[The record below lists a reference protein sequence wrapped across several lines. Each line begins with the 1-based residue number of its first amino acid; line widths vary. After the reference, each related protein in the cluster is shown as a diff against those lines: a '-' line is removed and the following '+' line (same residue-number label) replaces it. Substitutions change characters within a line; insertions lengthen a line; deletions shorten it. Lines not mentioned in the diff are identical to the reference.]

1 MAIAIKSV
9 TEVCEAAKRA
19 ALEIAGAS
27 TDAKDAALEATAR
40 LLGERSAEILEA
52 NAADLDDERAA
63 GLSEALRD
71 RLTLSEERIAAMAEG
86 VRAVAALPDP
96 VGEVLDERT
105 LESGLRMRKVRVP
118 LGVIAVVYE
127 ARPNVTVD
135 CAALT
140 LKSGNAIVL
149 RGSSYA
155 ARSNAV
161 LAQIVREAVSE
172 AGLPEAA
179 VFLLAAGGR
188 DDIEQL
194 A

>member
-1 MAIAIKSV
+1 MATATRTVAEI
-9 TEVCEAAKRA
+9 CESAKRA
-19 ALEIAGAS
+19 SRELAVTS
-27 TDAKDAALEATAR
+27 TEAKNAALVRLAE
-40 LLGERSAEILEA
+40 LLGARTGEILEA
-52 NAADLDDERAA
+52 NADDLADERAA
-63 GLSEALRD
+63 GLTPALRD
-71 RLTLSEERIAAMAEG
+71 RLTLDEARIAAMAEG
-86 VRAVAALPDP
+86 VRAIAALPDP

-155 ARSNAV
+155 ARSNAA
-161 LAQIVREAVSE
+161 LATVVREAIVGS
-172 AGLPEAA
+172 GLPEAGG
-179 VFLLAAGGR
+179 AAHQWGSGR
-188 DDIEQL
+188 
-194 A
+194 AGRAG

>member
-52 NAADLDDERAA
+52 NAADLADERAV

-71 RLTLSEERIAAMAEG
+71 RLALTEERIEAMAEG
-86 VRAVAALPDP
+86 VRAVAALAGP
-96 VGEVLDERT
+96 VGEELERKLLD
-105 LESGLRMRKVRVP
+105 SGLELRKLCVP
-118 LGVIAVVYE
+118 LGVVAVVYE
-127 ARPNVTVD
+127 ARPNVTID

-140 LKSGNAIVL
+140 IKSGNAIVL

-155 ARSNAV
+155 ERSNGA
-161 LAQIVREAVSE
+161 L
-172 AGLPEAA
+172 AA
-179 VFLLAAGGR
+179 VV
-188 DDIEQL
+188 
-194 A
+194 